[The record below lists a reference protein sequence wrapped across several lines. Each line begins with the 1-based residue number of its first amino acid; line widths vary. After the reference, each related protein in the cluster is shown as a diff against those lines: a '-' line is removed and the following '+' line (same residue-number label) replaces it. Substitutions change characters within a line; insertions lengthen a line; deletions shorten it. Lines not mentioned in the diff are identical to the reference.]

1 MIPFVQAYFLITLVA
16 LIVATYTDL
25 KERLVSNG
33 LTYGLIAAAL
43 LLKGAESYFAANLW
57 PLQESL
63 LAGAIAFAASYALYR
78 IGVWAGGDVKLVTAI
93 AFANPL
99 NYGVLSGIFP
109 LPAWAS
115 GTIALP
121 IFSVALILASAFMV
135 FPIGIAMSIG
145 AALKHRKIL
154 AQTFDAVRKKA
165 LAIAAAAA
173 LVAGSRALLHWIF
186 AQYAGAIGSLA
197 YIPGTV
203 EFITLIILIASA
215 FAPKRIAGYAAAALG
230 IIGILLEPT
239 EFIVLGISVAAPL
252 LAVYALWKM
261 YAESREAAFKETIP
275 VEKLEEGM
283 IPDKYIVEKEGAIG
297 FVDAPSIKTVIKQL
311 INNRMEK
318 TLEDFKVEGNVLAS
332 PRDAGGISR
341 EAVEKLRKMAGTGK
355 SPKSITVRKTMA
367 FVPAILAAY
376 IALQLTGDFVWNILF
391 KIAS

>member
-1 MIPFVQAYFLITLVA
+1 
-16 LIVATYTDL
+16 
-25 KERLVSNG
+25 
-33 LTYGLIAAAL
+33 
-43 LLKGAESYFAANLW
+43 
-57 PLQESL
+57 
-63 LAGAIAFAASYALYR
+63 
-78 IGVWAGGDVKLVTAI
+78 
-93 AFANPL
+93 
-99 NYGVLSGIFP
+99 
-109 LPAWAS
+109 
-115 GTIALP
+115 
-121 IFSVALILASAFMV
+121 
-135 FPIGIAMSIG
+135 MSIG

-283 IPDKYIVEKEGAIG
+283 IPDKYIVERRTK
-297 FVDAPSIKTVIKQL
+297 
-311 INNRMEK
+311 
-318 TLEDFKVEGNVLAS
+318 
-332 PRDAGGISR
+332 
-341 EAVEKLRKMAGTGK
+341 
-355 SPKSITVRKTMA
+355 
-367 FVPAILAAY
+367 
-376 IALQLTGDFVWNILF
+376 
-391 KIAS
+391 